1 MLFQCITHYAL
12 TKPYCKM

>member
-1 MLFQCITHYAL
+1 MLFQCISHYAL

>member
-1 MLFQCITHYAL
+1 MLFQCIAHYAL